1 MQLPT
6 FIRVGLAIAL
16 LGFIGLG
23 LNQIKHDREVKQ
35 IQRIEIKS
43 NEAKLIELDN
53 KYKDVLEQKTN
64 TEAEKEEQQKR
75 IDELESERERLEREL
90 QAKLNKQAED
100 KKKLAEAAKKA
111 TGTQTASAISGN
123 KHDWLRASGIPESDW
138 QYVDYI
144 VTKESSWN
152 PNARGKLTNV
162 MHNGRLIQDRACGLA
177 QSLPCSK
184 VGANWNDPVVSLKWQ
199 HSYVK
204 GRYGSYAQA
213 YAFWLK
219 NKWY

>member
-123 KHDWLRASGIPESDW
+123 KHDWLRASGIPESEW
-138 QYVDYI
+138 TYVDYI
-144 VTKESSWN
+144 VSRESGWDPCAYN
-152 PNARGKLTNV
+152 PGRSDCNANPTS
-162 MHNGRLIQDRACGLA
+162 ACGLA
-177 QSLPCSK
+177 QSLPCGKQSK
-184 VGANWNDPVVSLKWQ
+184 YGHWTDPVANLKWQ
-199 HSYVK
+199 YEYVK
-204 GRYGSYAQA
+204 GRYGGYAQA
-213 YAFWLK
+213 YQFWLK

>member
-75 IDELESERERLEREL
+75 IDELESERERLQREL

-111 TGTQTASAISGN
+111 TGTQTASAISGCDNVRQLMSAKGFSGAELNAAVELARLESTCSSSAVN
-123 KHDWLRASGIPESDW
+123 KSSGACNIFQEYRCGKWGGLHNTDAHINGAIGYMRAS
-138 QYVDYI
+138 
-144 VTKESSWN
+144 
-152 PNARGKLTNV
+152 
-162 MHNGRLIQDRACGLA
+162 
-177 QSLPCSK
+177 
-184 VGANWNDPVVSLKWQ
+184 
-199 HSYVK
+199 
-204 GRYGSYAQA
+204 YGSWQNALA
-213 YAFWLK
+213 
-219 NKWY
+219 KWHSRNPHWW

>member
-64 TEAEKEEQQKR
+64 TEAEKDEQQKR
-75 IDELESERERLEREL
+75 IDELESERGRLEREL

-144 VTKESSWN
+144 VSRESSWN
-152 PNARGKLTNV
+152 PNAVNRSSG
-162 MHNGRLIQDRACGLA
+162 ACGLG
-177 QSLPCSK
+177 QQLPCGK
-184 VGANWNDPVVSLKWQ
+184 WAGAWNDPVAALKAQ
-199 HSYVK
+199 HGYVK
-204 GRYGSYAQA
+204 ARYGSYAQA
-213 YAFWLK
+213 YQFWLS

>member
-100 KKKLAEAAKKA
+100 KKKLAEAAKNA
-111 TGTQTASAISGN
+111 TGTQTASAISG
-123 KHDWLRASGIPESDW
+123 D
-138 QYVDYI
+138 
-144 VTKESSWN
+144 KESWMRQAGISDIYHAQKIVHKESTWRVGVVN
-152 PNARGKLTNV
+152 KIGCI
-162 MHNGRLIQDRACGLA
+162 GLIQACPDGLKPRMVA
-177 QSLPCSK
+177 ECPHW
-184 VGANWNDPVVSLKWQ
+184 ANDPVCQLRVAE
-199 HSYVK
+199 SYMK
-204 GRYGSYAQA
+204 ARYGTWANAWNFHVRSN
-213 YAFWLK
+213 W
-219 NKWY
+219 W

>member
-64 TEAEKEEQQKR
+64 TEAEKDEQQKR

-144 VTKESSWN
+144 VSRESSWN
-152 PNARGKLTNV
+152 PNAVNRSSG
-162 MHNGRLIQDRACGLA
+162 ACGLG
-177 QSLPCSK
+177 QQLPCGK
-184 VGANWNDPVVSLKWQ
+184 WAGAWNDPVAALKAQ
-199 HSYVK
+199 HGYVK
-204 GRYGSYAQA
+204 ARYGSYAQA
-213 YAFWLK
+213 YQFWLS